1 MKLQLEE
8 SNLQVE
14 CSGFEISQNHS
25 LIQEQVNKL
34 LKKGVVVEF
43 EHEAVEYISPI
54 FLREKTGGIQKPIF
68 NLKILNKYLEYKHF
82 KMQTFQTVLT
92 LIKPNLKD
100 VYCSVKTDG
109 NDTRFLKFL
118 CNSKL
123 LKFVDLS
130 KGFSPGP

>member
-1 MKLQLEE
+1 
-8 SNLQVE
+8 
-14 CSGFEISQNHS
+14 
-25 LIQEQVNKL
+25 
-34 LKKGVVVEF
+34 
-43 EHEAVEYISPI
+43 
-54 FLREKTGGIQKPIF
+54 
-68 NLKILNKYLEYKHF
+68 
-82 KMQTFQTVLT
+82 MQTFQTVLT
-92 LIKPNLKD
+92 LIEPNLKD